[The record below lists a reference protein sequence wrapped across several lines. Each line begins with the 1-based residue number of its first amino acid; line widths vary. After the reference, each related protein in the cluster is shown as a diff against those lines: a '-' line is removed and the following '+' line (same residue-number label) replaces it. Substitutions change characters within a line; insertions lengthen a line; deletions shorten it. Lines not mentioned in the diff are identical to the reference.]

1 MMIRLI
7 LLCCC
12 CLALPDQA
20 LAWGGGTHLA
30 IGLEV
35 LQRLPQLPPQL
46 AALLAGASNDF
57 LYGCLAA
64 DIIVGKKYT
73 HYLLNC
79 HRWRV
84 GSRLLQAATTDA
96 ERACAWGYLCHLA
109 ADVVAHNYFVP
120 YKTIRSFSS
129 IALRHTYWE
138 MRYEAFVKPVVWER
152 ARIVC
157 QNGRSLDDG
166 LLRRVMAPTLF
177 SFGNNKRIFNSI
189 LLLSRLERWQALM
202 RTLSHRSDHLLSKD
216 VQREYF
222 AVTMET
228 VMDLLQ
234 HGEDSFCWLADPT
247 GEIALAAGL
256 ELRRHLRFLY
266 KTGHINKAGGIER
279 AEFLKPT
286 LRRAMH
292 QPELLEILKT
302 ACHEPSSPYVMP
314 NASISPAG
322 AAGPA
327 PDPESGRPT
336 PP

>member
-1 MMIRLI
+1 MMLRLV
-7 LLCCC
+7 LLFCC
-12 CLALPDQA
+12 CLLLPDQA
-20 LAWGGGTHLA
+20 LAWGGGTHLT

-35 LQRLPQLPPQL
+35 LQRLQQLPPNL
-46 AALLAGASNDF
+46 AALLANASDDF
-57 LYGCLAA
+57 LYGCMAA

-84 GSRLLQAATTDA
+84 GSRLLQAASSDSQ
-96 ERACAWGYLCHLA
+96 RACAWGYLCHLA

-120 YKTIRSFSS
+120 YKTIRSFAT

-138 MRYEAFVKPVVWER
+138 MRYEAFVEPSTWQR
-152 ARIVC
+152 ARTVC
-157 QNGRSLDDG
+157 QNGRSLDDS

-177 SFGNNKRIFNSI
+177 SFGNSKRIFDSI
-189 LLLSRLERWQALM
+189 LLLSRLERWQMLM
-202 RTLSHRSDHLLSKD
+202 RTLSQRSDHLLSEQD
-216 VQREYF
+216 HQEYF
-222 AVTMET
+222 AITMET

-247 GEIALAAGL
+247 GETALGAAQ

-266 KTGHINKAGGIER
+266 KAGHVSKAGGIER

-292 QPELLEILKT
+292 QPELLEILRS
-302 ACHEPSSPYVMP
+302 ACHESSSPFVMP
-314 NASISPAG
+314 TA
-322 AAGPA
+322 
-327 PDPESGRPT
+327 
-336 PP
+336 

>member
-1 MMIRLI
+1 MMLRLV

-12 CLALPDQA
+12 CLLLPDQA
-20 LAWGGGTHLA
+20 LAWGGGTHLT

-35 LQRLPQLPPQL
+35 LQRLQQLPPSL
-46 AALLAGASNDF
+46 AALLANASDDF
-57 LYGCLAA
+57 LYGCMAA

-84 GSRLLQAATTDA
+84 GSRLLQAASSDSQ
-96 ERACAWGYLCHLA
+96 RACAWGYLCHLA

-120 YKTIRSFSS
+120 YKTIRSFST

-138 MRYEAFVKPVVWER
+138 MRYEAFVEPSTWQR
-152 ARIVC
+152 ARTVC
-157 QNGRSLDDG
+157 QNGRSLDDS

-177 SFGNNKRIFNSI
+177 SFGNSKRIFDSI
-189 LLLSRLERWQALM
+189 LLLSRLERWQLLM
-202 RTLSHRSDHLLSKD
+202 RTLSQRSDHLLSEQD
-216 VQREYF
+216 HQEYF
-222 AVTMET
+222 AITMET

-247 GEIALAAGL
+247 GETALAAAQ

-266 KTGHINKAGGIER
+266 KAGHVSKAGGIER

-292 QPELLEILKT
+292 QPELLEILRS
-302 ACHEPSSPYVMP
+302 ACHESSSPFVMP
-314 NASISPAG
+314 TA
-322 AAGPA
+322 
-327 PDPESGRPT
+327 
-336 PP
+336 